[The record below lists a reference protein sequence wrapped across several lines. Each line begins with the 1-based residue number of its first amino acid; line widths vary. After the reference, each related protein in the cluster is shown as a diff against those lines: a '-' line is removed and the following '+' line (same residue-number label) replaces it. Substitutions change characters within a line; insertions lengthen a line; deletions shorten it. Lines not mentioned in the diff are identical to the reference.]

1 MNMVDSFEKLPVRI
15 YPDLKEGSKFAAKE
29 IAALIQAKKAA
40 GATCVLGLATGST
53 PRSMYAEL
61 VRMHKEEGLSFK
73 NVVTFNL
80 DEYYPIENDALQ
92 SYNRFMHVHL
102 FDHID
107 IDPANI
113 HIPNGEIPKERIKAH
128 CLEYEKMIEEAG
140 GIDLQILGIGNNGH
154 IGFNEPGDDL
164 PVRTHRVRLMES
176 TRRDNAMLFDNDPSR
191 VPAEALSMGIGTILR
206 ARRIVL
212 VATGEKKAE
221 CIRQA
226 TGGRLMTRVPASML
240 QVHADVELILDREAA
255 SLI

>member
-1 MNMVDSFEKLPVRI
+1 MKITVLDSSEDV
-15 YPDLKEGSKFAAKE
+15 A
-29 IAALIQAKKAA
+29 AALAERVASTLQARPDA
-40 GATCVLGLATGST
+40 VLGLASGRT
-53 PRSMYAEL
+53 PVDGYAEL
-61 VRMHKEEGLSFK
+61 RRMHAAGQTDWSR
-73 NVVTFNL
+73 VSTFNL
-80 DEYYPIENDALQ
+80 DEFAGIDGRHPG
-92 SYNRFMHVHL
+92 SFRTFMERHL
-102 FDHID
+102 FEGV
-107 IDPANI
+107 NLR
-113 HIPNGEIPKERIKAH
+113 GERIHFLNGVAADLNAE
-128 CLEYEKMIEEAG
+128 CDRYEAAIATAG
-140 GIDLQILGIGNNGH
+140 GIDLQLLGIGTNGH